1 MSTAITATALEASP
15 AESLRRALARLGGR
29 ATVGDVMT
37 ATGLPHSD
45 AETGLK
51 RLLELHQGHVEVGE
65 RGDVVY
71 AFQPRMLRRDH
82 VPFFT
87 RLKERTAKAFVVGFK
102 AWIAVTLVVYFAVF
116 VALLIAALVAASRG
130 GNNRDGGSI
139 FGGGRRGRGG
149 HFHFPIWWWFWA
161 PDWRLGKPYYGR
173 RFEGRSGQKVPFY
186 KKVFAFVFGPDKPR
200 GTLEERDRSVLRLVR
215 SRKGAL
221 TATELVQHTGLPLPE
236 AEEEMGRLMGTYGGD
251 VEVSTGGALV
261 YTFPDL
267 LVSAHGRVTTREP
280 GPAWRRLEKSAEFTG
295 NKKRADLLIGS
306 LNGFNLA
313 AALSAPFLIFPP
325 LGLGGA
331 LVEIGLVWI
340 PVVFSAFFFGIP
352 LLRWFRHRAENAR
365 RRLRNVRKVLLGLVF
380 RQGLQEGGPLSPERA
395 VDDVRIALVDPDTS
409 LKEARDELQGLAAE
423 FDAEVDPDE
432 SGRIV
437 YRFPAIRD
445 AFIGSEEVRSSL
457 KLDERGV
464 GDVVYSSADS
474 AEEESAR
481 AMKSFDRELSK
492 YIAPPDKVGYLDDF
506 ELEGLDPG
514 DSGLVTTSPPRS
526 SRRRR

>member
-1 MSTAITATALEASP
+1 
-15 AESLRRALARLGGR
+15 
-29 ATVGDVMT
+29 MT
-37 ATGLPHSD
+37 ATGMPHSD

-51 RLLELHQGHVEVGE
+51 RLLEIHQGHVEVGE

-87 RLKERTAKAFVVGFK
+87 RLKEGAAKAFVVGFK
-102 AWIAVTLVVYFAVF
+102 GWIAVMLVVYFAVF
-116 VALLIAALVAASRG
+116 VALLIAALIAASRG
-130 GNNRDGGSI
+130 GNDRDGGSI

-149 HFHFPIWWWFWA
+149 HFHVPIWWWFWA
-161 PDWRLGKPYYGR
+161 PDWRLGTPYYGR

-186 KKVFAFVFGPDKPR
+186 KKVFAFVFGPDKPH
-200 GTLEERDRSVLRLVR
+200 GTLKERDRSVLRLVR
-215 SRKGAL
+215 ARKGAL
-221 TATELVQHTGLPLPE
+221 TATELVQHSGLPLPE
-236 AEEEMGRLMGTYGGD
+236 AEEQMGRLMGTYGGD
-251 VEVSTGGALV
+251 VQVSTGGELV

-267 LVSAHGRVTTREP
+267 LVSAHGPITTREP

-295 NKKRADLLIGS
+295 NKKSADLLIGS

-325 LGLGGA
+325 LGLGGTLA
-331 LVEIGLVWI
+331 EIGLIWI
-340 PVVFSAFFFGIP
+340 PTVFSAFFFGIP

-380 RQGLQEGGPLSPERA
+380 KQGLGAGDPLAPERV

-409 LKEARDELQGLAAE
+409 VTEARDGLQGLAAE
-423 FDAEVDPDE
+423 FDAGVEPDE

-445 AFIGSEEVRSSL
+445 AFVGSEEVRSSL

-481 AMKSFDRELSK
+481 AMKSFDRELAK
-492 YIAPPDKVGYLDDF
+492 YIAPPEKVGYLDDF
-506 ELEGLDPG
+506 ELEGLAPV
-514 DSGLVTTSPPRS
+514 DSVGSAARPQGR
-526 SRRRR
+526 SRRR